1 MSDIIT
7 RLLLKTDDFDAKL
20 TRSKAGVNSY
30 QNDVSSMAKTAGAGI
45 AKFAGALGLAIG
57 AGEGLMKVI
66 QGSQATNDEFDNNM
80 NACKD
85 SVDAFFIALST
96 GDFSVFENGLL
107 SVFSKAKELSAALD
121 DIADKRLSID
131 LVDLRKQGEMTALE
145 AIIRDTSKTKQERSD
160 ALSKYQFLAKEV
172 AANRLDIAKE
182 ELTGNTNVELNKI
195 GVKNLS
201 QDDVTLYLEKLNNKD
216 LNQQFLKELKYVSDY
231 SKKYNEAWASVEKYR
246 SRNGADAKSFQMEAD
261 FNNKWESPDKWM
273 KRAFPNSE
281 FKNSKQLMDFGK
293 LFQQNDNGR
302 TALYEYTKRLYEA
315 ENQNAADIR
324 KLTKLKNS
332 ANAAVGGGKKEGTP
346 LFGSLAYFDAEIA
359 KKNKELSQA
368 TTMQARVAVQT
379 TINELEARKL
389 NLKISVDKSVFGQ
402 THLEKDNKESSQ
414 IEELENTVIVY
425 DNLISKKKEEL
436 STEISE
442 STHNSIK
449 SEISKLK
456 STATE
461 FNNLIS
467 TKKTQL
473 SSETS
478 ETVRTTIES
487 EIKELESTT
496 AAFNALIS
504 TKQAELI
511 EIASKSFQSPIQ
523 AEIEK
528 LESTKINLRA
538 EITVLKVE
546 QGVRKMKSDILD
558 GYNNNHRD
566 DKGNRIDPDAFK
578 NIKIPKVKSPISK
591 KDIKLNNDYN
601 ESLTAMGDIMGS
613 LSSTF
618 DGNTASIL
626 QWGATLFA
634 TIGQAIPAIMGMI
647 PAKKANAMA
656 SREEATAAALGAGA
670 KSMEAHAGIPFAGI
684 AIGLAGVASI
694 IAVLSNMPK
703 FATGGIVPGGS
714 FAGDNVLARVNSGEM
729 ILNRVQQGNLFAAL
743 NSGVYG
749 GITAEMVS
757 PSPQYTPISRNI
769 ASGETNSKIELYGS
783 VRVKGGD
790 LEVALK
796 NHTNKKSKVR

>member
-66 QGSQATNDEFDNNM
+66 QGSQATNDAFDNNM

-160 ALSKYQFLAKEV
+160 ALSKYQSLAKEV

-281 FKNSKQLMDFGK
+281 FKDSKQLMDFGK

-315 ENQNAADIR
+315 ENQNAADVR

-332 ANAAVGGGKKEGTP
+332 ANAAGGGGKKDETP
-346 LFGSLAYFDAEIA
+346 LAGSLAYFDAEIA
-359 KKNKELSQA
+359 KKNKELVTA
-368 TTMQARVAVQT
+368 TTAQARTAVQ
-379 TINELEARKL
+379 IAIDELEAKKI
-389 NLKISVDKSVFGQ
+389 NLKIELDKSVF
-402 THLEKDNKESSQ
+402 KELHGEMKGGDIKTNGIPTSGHG
-414 IEELENTVIVY
+414 
-425 DNLISKKKEEL
+425 ISKN
-436 STEISE
+436 T
-442 STHNSIK
+442 IK
-449 SEISKLK
+449 DMKL
-456 STATE
+456 
-461 FNNLIS
+461 
-467 TKKTQL
+467 
-473 SSETS
+473 
-478 ETVRTTIES
+478 
-487 EIKELESTT
+487 
-496 AAFNALIS
+496 
-504 TKQAELI
+504 
-511 EIASKSFQSPIQ
+511 
-523 AEIEK
+523 
-528 LESTKINLRA
+528 
-538 EITVLKVE
+538 
-546 QGVRKMKSDILD
+546 
-558 GYNNNHRD
+558 
-566 DKGNRIDPDAFK
+566 
-578 NIKIPKVKSPISK
+578 PKFKSPISK
-591 KDIKLNNDYN
+591 KDVKLNEEYND
-601 ESLTAMGDIMGS
+601 SLTAMGGLMGS
-613 LSSTF
+613 LSGAFES
-618 DGNTASIL
+618 NTGSVL
-626 QWGATLFA
+626 QWGATLLS
-634 TIGQAIPAIMGMI
+634 TIAQAIPAIIGMMGV
-647 PAKKANAMA
+647 KATDTTVTQAN
-656 SREEATAAALGAGA
+656 TAAEVGNAAA
-670 KSMEAHAGIPFAGI
+670 KTLSAHASIPFAGI

-694 IAVLSNMPK
+694 IAVMSSMPK
-703 FATGGIVPGGS
+703 FATGGIVGGSS

-729 ILNRVQQGNLFAAL
+729 ILNASQQSNLFRLL
-743 NSGVYG
+743 NGQVGAQRPVLGNISNIRMQPGKQIVEVG
-749 GITAEMVS
+749 GH
-757 PSPQYTPISRNI
+757 
-769 ASGETNSKIELYGS
+769 
-783 VRVKGGD
+783 VRIQGGD
-790 LEVALK
+790 LILAINNK
-796 NHTNKKSKVR
+796 NSKMKGKR